1 MQILQ
6 IFCKEYIFIYIYIL
20 NDKIQAIEWQ
30 TLNVFQF
37 VVQVQNIWCCRP
49 LCGHHPG
56 RVENF
61 SFFERRTS
69 LCREKLHGHVAR
81 THHHLTMVV
90 VEMGFVLEWM
100 TYDKYGSNGMG
111 EGRPFQRDLDRASF
125 GGGEVLIFR
134 VERELKR
141 GRKRW
146 VVRNRDDWKK
156 KKKNKAMMRGWV
168 SGDWGFQN
176 EQKQRRLYLH
186 QRPPVLWKSS
196 MKTTPIVKTNL
207 KRRRLRLIY
216 WFFYLL
222 FLTSYFD
229 RKLYLV
235 FYRC

>member
-20 NDKIQAIEWQ
+20 KDKIQAIEWQ

-61 SFFERRTS
+61 SFLERRTS

-111 EGRPFQRDLDRASF
+111 ERRPFQRDLDRASF

-134 VERELKR
+134 AERELKR

-156 KKKNKAMMRGWV
+156 KKKQSNDEGV
-168 SGDWGFQN
+168 SF
-176 EQKQRRLYLH
+176 
-186 QRPPVLWKSS
+186 
-196 MKTTPIVKTNL
+196 
-207 KRRRLRLIY
+207 RRLRVPE
-216 WFFYLL
+216 WAKTK
-222 FLTSYFD
+222 TSLPSSEATGAMEIVD
-229 RKLYLV
+229 EDNANRKDKLETTTS
-235 FYRC
+235 